1 MFPSDRWADAFVTV
15 CAGHAAEG
23 LAVLK
28 VFAPLLARLPGRV
41 AGTGDAR
48 ALEGMLRAALKA
60 AGTGADEPGP
70 ETAVRFVALLTRRGL
85 LEQLD
90 AAVRAVEQRVDA
102 LNGILAADLESAYP
116 LEEDLQEELKAALI
130 RKYGVREIR
139 LLTRIV
145 PELLGGY
152 RLRVGADLVD
162 SSVRGQLRR
171 MARDFHA
178 ADSFRASL
186 SDGGF

>member
-1 MFPSDRWADAFVTV
+1 MFPRDRWADAFVTV
-15 CAGHAAEG
+15 CAGHADEG

-28 VFAPLLARLPGRV
+28 AFASVLSPLPGRV
-41 AGTGDAR
+41 AGTGDAL
-48 ALEGMLRAALKA
+48 ALERMLRAALKA
-60 AGTGADEPGP
+60 AGAGPDEIGAEN
-70 ETAVRFVALLTRRGL
+70 AVRFVALLVRRGL
-85 LEQLD
+85 LKQLD

-102 LNGILAADLESAYP
+102 QNGVLVADLESASP
-116 LEEDLQEELKAALI
+116 LEGDLQEELKAALI

-139 LLTRIV
+139 LIPRIV

-152 RLRVGADLVD
+152 RLRAGADLVD
-162 SSVRGQLRR
+162 SSVRGQLQR

-178 ADSFRASL
+178 AESFTASL